1 MIPFYALKSSENL
14 AKSRHPALKF
24 CLASCHYEELNK
36 MQTTTHSAHPAQNIP
51 TQNKSSGL
59 LFLSLFSLALWLAYA
74 VKQGLIIESVIYA
87 LSYFYDDF
95 HVKIHVSNI
104 YPDLF
109 LLSVILL
116 ALYGLHTLIK
126 NYFAVTVAAVIIAI
140 MAGLFLMP
148 DTAKRHADNHHNEL
162 NKLAIPSLDT
172 VRGG

>member
-1 MIPFYALKSSENL
+1 MILAYPYATKH
-14 AKSRHPALKF
+14 AKIQHLQAFHSLTSKPLRYK
-24 CLASCHYEELNK
+24 K
-36 MQTTTHSAHPAQNIP
+36 MQTIPSAPPAQNIQHP
-51 TQNKSSGL
+51 KQSTGL
-59 LFLSLFSLALWLAYA
+59 YFLSLFSLALWLAYA
-74 VKQGLIIESVIYA
+74 VANGLIIEGVIYA

-140 MAGLFLMP
+140 VAVIVLMP
-148 DTAKRHADNHHNEL
+148 DTAKRHENTHNEQ
-162 NKLAIPSLDT
+162 NKLAIPTLDQA
-172 VRGG
+172 RGG